1 MKPVLVR
8 YGLAKVLRGVKALQT
23 RKKSANCF
31 ENLHLRGLMQTIL
44 KIFKVN
50 FVVVVVLVT
59 KSARRTEELFL

>member
-1 MKPVLVR
+1 MVR

-31 ENLHLRGLMQTIL
+31 ENLLLRGLMQTIL

-50 FVVVVVLVT
+50 FVVVVVVVVK
-59 KSARRTEELFL
+59 KSARLTEELFS